1 MSIQFPNRSMIKG
14 LSVTVQ
20 DGRFDKAFGQFNR
33 AVQDSG
39 ILKEIKDRMYFES
52 NPAKKQRRLKMAK
65 KRWQK
70 KMETSDPRTP
80 LSRKKVKKIKKKF
93 EENDK

>member
-1 MSIQFPNRSMIKG
+1 MRSQYTRPMVRG
-14 LSVTVQ
+14 LSVAVK

-39 ILKEIKDRMYFES
+39 LLKEVKDRMYFEP

-70 KMETSDPRTP
+70 KQELSDPRSP
-80 LSRKKVKKIKKKF
+80 LSRKKVKKSKKRF
-93 EENDK
+93 